1 MVSVPK
7 ELASPNNSPIEPF
20 PDQPNQGGE
29 KGPEGKES
37 SKTTNL
43 LGNVLEYAK
52 YVGKTST
59 CTDLMDKLRTQET
72 DLPGP
77 PNAARKHV

>member
-1 MVSVPK
+1 MPVPK
-7 ELASPNNSPIEPF
+7 ELASPNNSFIEPF

-43 LGNVLEYAK
+43 CGNVLEYAK
-52 YVGKTST
+52 CVGKTNT
-59 CTDLMDKLRTQET
+59 CTGLLDKLKTRET
-72 DLPGP
+72 DLPGL
-77 PNAARKHV
+77 PNAARKHI

>member
-1 MVSVPK
+1 MSVPK

-20 PDQPNQGGE
+20 PDQPNQGE

-37 SKTTNL
+37 TKTTNR

>member
-1 MVSVPK
+1 MVPVPK

-29 KGPEGKES
+29 KGPEGEGES

-52 YVGKTST
+52 YVGKTALAQIS
-59 CTDLMDKLRTQET
+59 
-72 DLPGP
+72 
-77 PNAARKHV
+77 